1 MKPHV
6 IHLDP
11 AAKDPFEIFT
21 GPPGTVSFRSGYMV
35 LAPKR
40 SVGKHSTKG
49 NEEAL
54 IVLSGNGELRITG
67 GSTYY
72 LGPYTVGYCPPQT
85 EHNVVNVGP
94 DTLRYIWLVAKI
106 PQ

>member
-1 MKPHV
+1 MLLLSISSASGQSTEPAMKPHV

-54 IVLSGNGELRITG
+54 IVL
-67 GSTYY
+67 
-72 LGPYTVGYCPPQT
+72 PAT
-85 EHNVVNVGP
+85 ENCESPGDQPIILAPILWDIVLHKQS
-94 DTLRYIWLVAKI
+94 RMS
-106 PQ
+106 